1 MEMIFNRKTIGQKIK
16 TFRNKMGFTQSELAD
31 IIGCSKQRI
40 YYLEHGRREPL
51 AVEVFNLAY
60 VFGITM
66 YDFGRVE

>member
-1 MEMIFNRKTIGQKIK
+1 MIFNRKTIGQKIK
-16 TFRNKMGFTQSELAD
+16 TFRRKMGFTQAELAD
-31 IIGCSKQRI
+31 IIGCSKQRV
-40 YYLEHGRREPL
+40 YYLEHGRCEPL

>member
-1 MEMIFNRKTIGQKIK
+1 MEMIFNRKTIGKKIK
-16 TFRNKMGFTQSELAD
+16 TFRNKMGFTQAELAD
-31 IIGCSKQRI
+31 IIGCGKQRI